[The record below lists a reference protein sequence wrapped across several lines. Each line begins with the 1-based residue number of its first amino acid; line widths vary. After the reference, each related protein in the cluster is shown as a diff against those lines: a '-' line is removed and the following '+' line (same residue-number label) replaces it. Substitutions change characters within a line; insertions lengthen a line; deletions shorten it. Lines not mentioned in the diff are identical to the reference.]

1 MRNDIFSSWVRSS
14 SAGIDP
20 QRGEAPAAEGADHVA
35 QLRRANRELC
45 DAASGSIY
53 RIGHM
58 LNGTDAML
66 VLTER
71 HGTVMEAIGDR
82 ATLEAAREINLHIGG
97 QWREEAVGTNG
108 IGTALWSGRP
118 MFVHGSEHFVET
130 LKCWSCAAAPIR
142 DPIDR
147 SVIGAVDLS
156 GFTSIFR
163 EHNIAFA
170 AAAAGEIEAALAQ
183 GLSEERI
190 RLLEALIE
198 KIPARGE
205 DDGLLLLDRH
215 GRIMHRC
222 GVDGL
227 VARDGTVIDTRLG
240 QRLIDLGGAVSLE
253 AVTAALP
260 STLEYRDV
268 TTIDLDGELRGV
280 ALILEQHRRQPSVP
294 RAVQSIRPRAKPRRV
309 TGGEIV
315 AECPAM
321 LRAIDL
327 TERVARVNAPVL
339 IQGETGTGKEL
350 FARLIHAEHSAG
362 RDTPYVAVNCGAI
375 SREVFGGELFGHV
388 DGAFTGALRQG
399 KAGKLEEA
407 KNGVFCLDEIGEM
420 PLELQPYLL
429 RVLEERVIHRIGETH
444 GRPFEARLVA
454 LTNRDLAAE
463 AEAGRFRSDLYYRID
478 AVTVEVP
485 PLRERG
491 DDILLLLDHF
501 NLRTAQDYGQQPLAF
516 APELEGLFLGYRWP
530 GNVRELRNLVQRLH
544 SVCGGRTATAEDL
557 PPGMIA
563 EAPADEPSAKDR
575 LQDAEKTIII
585 KAFERHNG
593 NLSRV
598 AEDLG
603 ITRPTLYR
611 RLRQHN
617 IQRVYR

>member
-1 MRNDIFSSWVRSS
+1 
-14 SAGIDP
+14 
-20 QRGEAPAAEGADHVA
+20 
-35 QLRRANRELC
+35 
-45 DAASGSIY
+45 
-53 RIGHM
+53 
-58 LNGTDAML
+58 
-66 VLTER
+66 
-71 HGTVMEAIGDR
+71 
-82 ATLEAAREINLHIGG
+82 
-97 QWREEAVGTNG
+97 
-108 IGTALWSGRP
+108 
-118 MFVHGSEHFVET
+118 
-130 LKCWSCAAAPIR
+130 
-142 DPIDR
+142 
-147 SVIGAVDLS
+147 
-156 GFTSIFR
+156 
-163 EHNIAFA
+163 
-170 AAAAGEIEAALAQ
+170 
-183 GLSEERI
+183 
-190 RLLEALIE
+190 
-198 KIPARGE
+198 RGE

-215 GRIMHRC
+215 GRILHRS

-227 VARDGTVIDTRLG
+227 IAGDGTPIDTRLG
-240 QRLIDLGGAVSLE
+240 QRLLDLGDAISLE
-253 AVTAALP
+253 AVAAALP
-260 STLEYRDV
+260 SSLACRDV
-268 TTIDLDGELRGV
+268 TTIDLDGEPRGV
-280 ALILEQHRRQPSVP
+280 ALILERHGPRPQHRR
-294 RAVQSIRPRAKPRRV
+294 AVQLIRPKGRARPRPV

-327 TERVARVNAPVL
+327 VERVARVNAPVL

-420 PLELQPYLL
+420 PLELQPFLL
-429 RVLEERVIHRIGETH
+429 RVLEERVIHRIGETL

-478 AVTVEVP
+478 AVTVHVP

-501 NLRTAQDYGQQPLAF
+501 NLRTAQDYGQEPLAF
-516 APELEGLFLGYRWP
+516 APELEGVLLGYRWP

-544 SVCGGRTATAEDL
+544 SVCAGRTATIEDL
-557 PPGMIA
+557 PQGMIT
-563 EAPADEPSAKDR
+563 EASAAGPSAKDR
-575 LQDAEKTIII
+575 LQDAEKTIIL
-585 KAFERHNG
+585 KAFERHHG

-611 RLRQHN
+611 RLRQYN